1 MMKTVNNYTRTY
13 SEMLKYKGYADRL
26 EYLKLCDFEYGS
38 PRHMSNEFYHTPE
51 WLEARRDVIVRDF
64 GNDLGVQQLPIQGLI
79 IVHHINPLTEEDI
92 LNGSPKLFDPE
103 NLISVSVNT
112 HNLIHYSKKN
122 TQRIIERTPGDT
134 ILW

>member
-1 MMKTVNNYTRTY
+1 MKKVNNYTRTY
-13 SEMLKYKGYADRL
+13 SEMLKHEGYADRL

-38 PRHMSNEFYHTPE
+38 PRHMSNEFYHSLE
-51 WLEARRDVIVRDF
+51 WIEARRDTIVRDF

-92 LNGSPKLFDPE
+92 LTWSPKLFDPE

-122 TQRIIERTPGDT
+122 TQGIIERIPGDT

>member
-1 MMKTVNNYTRTY
+1 MKMVNNYTRTY
-13 SEMLKYKGYADRL
+13 SEMLKRKGYADRL
-26 EYLKLCDFEYGS
+26 EYLKLYDFEYGS
-38 PRHMSNEFYHTPE
+38 PRHMSNEFYHSTQ
-51 WLEARRDVIVRDF
+51 WLEARRNAIVRDF

-92 LNGSPKLFDPE
+92 LSWSPKLFDPE

-122 TQRIIERTPGDT
+122 NKGLIERNPGDT